1 MPTLTVRELM
11 TTDVA
16 TLQVETTIDQAA
28 ELMRSKDIGDVV
40 VADADTLVGVVTD
53 RDIVVRAIADGR
65 DPRSTTL
72 GSIVSKDLI
81 TVGPDDSAADAAR
94 LMRDKAVRRVL
105 VVDGRGGLEGI
116 LSIGDLA
123 ADIDPE
129 SVLGGISTANP
140 NN

>member
-16 TLQVETTIDQAA
+16 TLQVETTLDQAA
-28 ELMRSKDIGDVV
+28 DLMRSKDIGDVV
-40 VADADTLVGVVTD
+40 VADADTLVGLVTD

-81 TVGPDDSAADAAR
+81 TVGPNDGAADAAR

-105 VVDGRGGLEGI
+105 IVDEQGGLLGI

-129 SVLGGISTANP
+129 SVLGGISTAQP

>member
-105 VVDGRGGLEGI
+105 VVDGQGGLEGI

-129 SVLGGISTANP
+129 SVLGGISTASP

>member
-105 VVDGRGGLEGI
+105 VVDAQGGLEGI

>member
-16 TLQVETTIDQAA
+16 TLQVETTLDQAA
-28 ELMRSKDIGDVV
+28 DLMRSKDIGDVV
-40 VADADTLVGVVTD
+40 VADADTLVGLVTD

-81 TVGPDDSAADAAR
+81 TVGPNDGAADAAR

-105 VVDGRGGLEGI
+105 VVDEQGGLLGI

-129 SVLGGISTANP
+129 SVLGGISTAQP